1 MGVKER
7 RDREKSETRDKILD
21 AARELF
27 VTEGYEGVS
36 MRRVA
41 EKIEYS
47 PTAIYVHFA
56 DKNELFHELC
66 RQDFAHLQQVM
77 TSSAMPSDPL
87 ERLRQIGRNYV
98 EFGTRF
104 PHHYVFMFMTP
115 HPAHEPDDEDREIMG
130 NPEVDAYALLKFSVQ
145 QAIDADCFR
154 EELQDAEL
162 ISQTLWASVHGVIAL
177 NIAKCKDPW
186 VEWRPLRDRAEMML
200 DVTLRGLLRVRPSAN
215 QALPAPAVRNG
226 AHEQS
231 PLRAKDVGNGAPGA
245 PFAPDLPT
253 EEK

>member
-7 RDREKSETRDKILD
+7 RARERSETRDKILD

-56 DKNELFHELC
+56 DKQELFHELC
-66 RQDFAHLQQVM
+66 QRDYARLAEVFQ
-77 TSSAMPSDPL
+77 SSAMSSDPI
-87 ERLRQIGRNYV
+87 ERLKQIGSTYT
-98 EFGTRF
+98 EFGVRY
-104 PHHYVFMFMTP
+104 PNHYKFMFMTP
-115 HPAHEPDDEDREIMG
+115 HPPHEPDEVDREIMG
-130 NPEVDAYALLKFSVQ
+130 NPEVDAYAFLKWAVQ
-145 QAIDADCFR
+145 QAIDAGCLR

-162 ISQTLWASVHGVIAL
+162 ISQTLWAAIHGVISL
-177 NIAKCKDPW
+177 DIAKCTDPW
-186 VEWRPLRDRAEMML
+186 VDWRPLQQRAELML
-200 DVTLRGLLRVRPSAN
+200 DVTLRGLVRP
-215 QALPAPAVRNG
+215 G
-226 AHEQS
+226 
-231 PLRAKDVGNGAPGA
+231 
-245 PFAPDLPT
+245 